1 MDERRDRRHEETM
14 SGSEPRDGRP
24 PTWNRLLQVALR
36 SIHIMAMALVLG
48 ALPFGLGFAQLKV
61 PVLMTV
67 ASGVA
72 LFALDLAKDPR
83 VLLQGSGVAVLAK
96 LVLLGCG
103 HLWPAQQLAFYL
115 AATAVASV
123 GSHMPGRW
131 RHYSLL
137 ERKVIMP

>member
-1 MDERRDRRHEETM
+1 MNRSDTRD
-14 SGSEPRDGRP
+14 DRP
-24 PTWNRLLQVALR
+24 PTWTRLLQVALR

-61 PVLMTV
+61 PILMTV

-72 LFALDLAKDPR
+72 LFALDLTKDPR
-83 VLLQGSGVAVLAK
+83 VLFHGCGIAVLAK
-96 LVLLGCG
+96 LALLGCG
-103 HLWPAQQLAFYL
+103 HLWPSQQLAFYL

-137 ERKVIMP
+137 ERKVMMP